1 MKKFIGF
8 YITILSALA
17 SLVGVAA
24 YAVNC
29 RTNYFLSQGMS
40 PAVMGGAIAA
50 VAVQIVYLIATKN
63 GHQTWTDLLAVVPPV
78 LMVVATVTLLSVRV
92 NGIAAIMTFE
102 SNAQN
107 LSDLSS
113 AIVAIAA
120 CAAAIVVGVLASF
133 FDTVRE

>member
-8 YITILSALA
+8 YITILSAIA
-17 SLVGVAA
+17 SVVGAAA

-29 RTNYFLSQGMS
+29 RTNYFLSQGMN
-40 PAVMGGAIAA
+40 PAVMGCAIAA
-50 VAVQIVYLIATKN
+50 VAVQIVYLIVTKN
-63 GHQTWTDLLAVVPPV
+63 GHQTWTDL